1 VARRSKEDKEK
12 LLRKLL
18 RAWKSNKYIRDKA
31 TLTYIG
37 EWLDKD
43 VPLDHVTVKR
53 WLKSAGHDVSRFRAK
68 RTAQQIADI
77 LGESVST
84 VESNYDKYAG
94 KARKQVYESQEVEG
108 VTRKQ
113 YIDRKQYLKRRLL
126 SLADAYGYDVD
137 KIVSKVGK
145 RSGTL
150 DDWVNSKY
158 LREIF
163 EPILGGQKE
172 YSDFFSIK
180 NADISADNYNKVIR
194 FNKLL
199 SDAFPVSAEDFKD
212 YGKWDDL
219 LSDARKKA
227 KHNFD
232 SHMRKAG
239 PRALAMLKD
248 PAKVDYV
255 FNMFLRAQIESL
267 ANKTPIKH
275 LSHGAASFGPNSSGL
290 TNAFNYFLED
300 ASVNTARGS
309 APVLENSPA
318 YKLLRENQEIYGKFR
333 DLPMGEG
340 LPKAQAGLW
349 GDLKITDPKWKGQS
363 IPFMSLSNEV
373 KQTALNNAERARDL
387 DVSKLRAVE
396 PGKQLSPSGL
406 MKFGK
411 GFGRKLLSLVPGIGM
426 PLQYSAIK
434 GYQDDPNL
442 SKEAKNLQ
450 SAYVMAGLPGLIPE
464 LFGNPEETVARWK
477 EGQSNILQG
486 RQETRAEIDARRKKF
501 QSTWRGGNNIWN
513 Q

>member
-1 VARRSKEDKEK
+1 
-12 LLRKLL
+12 
-18 RAWKSNKYIRDKA
+18 YA
-31 TLTYIG
+31 T
-37 EWLDKD
+37 
-43 VPLDHVTVKR
+43 
-53 WLKSAGHDVSRFRAK
+53 
-68 RTAQQIADI
+68 
-77 LGESVST
+77 
-84 VESNYDKYAG
+84 
-94 KARKQVYESQEVEG
+94 KARKHVYHSQEVEG
-108 VTRKQ
+108 ITRRQ

-145 RSGTL
+145 KSGTL

-227 KHNFD
+227 KNNFD

-248 PAKVDYV
+248 PAQVDYV

-300 ASVNTARGS
+300 ASANTARGS

-318 YKLLRENQEIYGKFR
+318 YKLLKENQEIYGKFR

-340 LPKAQAGLW
+340 LPKTQAGLW
-349 GDLKITDPKWKGQS
+349 GDLKITDPKWKGQPV
-363 IPFMSLSNEV
+363 PFTSLSNEV
-373 KQTALNNAERARDL
+373 KQTALKNAQRAEMEA
-387 DVSKLRAVE
+387 VSKLRAVD
-396 PGKQLSPSGL
+396 PKKQLIPSGL
-406 MKFGK
+406 MKFAKGAGKFGLRAAGPVGMALAPTVAKARWDEGDRLGSAFSMMGIAGLVPEFFFDRDKMTK
-411 GFGRKLLSLVPGIGM
+411 GF
-426 PLQYSAIK
+426 
-434 GYQDDPNL
+434 
-442 SKEAKNLQ
+442 
-450 SAYVMAGLPGLIPE
+450 
-464 LFGNPEETVARWK
+464 
-477 EGQSNILQG
+477 
-486 RQETRAEIDARRKKF
+486 QE
-501 QSTWRGGNNIWN
+501 S
-513 Q
+513 

>member
-1 VARRSKEDKEK
+1 MARRPKEETEE
-12 LLRKLL
+12 LVSRLT
-18 RAWKSNKYIRDKA
+18 RAWKDNKYIRDEA
-31 TLTYIG
+31 TLRGIG
-37 EWLDKD
+37 EWLNENSPVDTK
-43 VPLDHVTVKR
+43 TVKR
-53 WLKSAGHDVSRFRAK
+53 WLVAAGHDISRFREK

-77 LGESVST
+77 VDESVST
-84 VESNYDKYAG
+84 VESNYDKYAT
-94 KARKQVYESQEVEG
+94 KARRTVWESQEVEG
-108 VTRKQ
+108 ITNKK
-113 YIDRKQYLKRRLL
+113 YADRKQYLKRRLL
-126 SLADAYGYDVD
+126 SLADAYGYDAD

-145 RSGTL
+145 RAGTL

-180 NADISADNYNKVIR
+180 NADISADNYDKVFR

-199 SDAFPVSAEDFKD
+199 SDAFPVKAEDFKD

-239 PRALAMLKD
+239 PRALAMLRD
-248 PAKVDYV
+248 PAQVDYV

-300 ASVNTARGS
+300 ASANTARGS

-318 YKLLRENQEIYGKFR
+318 YKLLKENQEIYGKFR

-340 LPKAQAGLW
+340 LPKTQAGLW
-349 GDLKITDPKWKGQS
+349 GDLKITDPKWKGQP
-363 IPFMSLSNEV
+363 IAFMSLW
-373 KQTALNNAERARDL
+373 L
-387 DVSKLRAVE
+387 VE
-396 PGKQLSPSGL
+396 EKS
-406 MKFGK
+406 
-411 GFGRKLLSLVPGIGM
+411 
-426 PLQYSAIK
+426 
-434 GYQDDPNL
+434 
-442 SKEAKNLQ
+442 
-450 SAYVMAGLPGLIPE
+450 
-464 LFGNPEETVARWK
+464 
-477 EGQSNILQG
+477 
-486 RQETRAEIDARRKKF
+486 
-501 QSTWRGGNNIWN
+501 
-513 Q
+513 